1 MRDINVVKLG
11 GEERLPCRGQGH
23 VQRSWDG
30 SQQHVFSR
38 NCKVSESENKG
49 ELEAGPRELKRACGT
64 E

>member
-1 MRDINVVKLG
+1 MRDINVLKLG

-30 SQQHVFSR
+30 SQQHVFFLGTA
-38 NCKVSESENKG
+38 VSEAENQG
-49 ELEAGPRELKRACGT
+49 ELEAGLRELKWACGT